1 LAAEVHVRHFRRAT
15 RFALIAG
22 LARAYHV
29 LPGMFAAEAAWD
41 NVVYGE
47 LPSLF
52 AAVLAG
58 VIISKEYLASAHLSL
73 CAGAFNHVNQADH

>member
-1 LAAEVHVRHFRRAT
+1 MAAEVHVRHFRRAT

-29 LPGMFAAEAAWD
+29 LPGMFASEATWD
-41 NVVYGE
+41 NVVYSEFPG
-47 LPSLF
+47 LF

-58 VIISKEYLASAHLSL
+58 VIISKEYLTSAHLSL
-73 CAGAFNHVNQADH
+73 CAGAFNHVDQADH